1 MNSRERRS
9 QRAQHLEDEGRAIA
23 LQQASAGGTHSP
35 VAWALPATPDALAT
49 AIRAAVAAERERCAH
64 LAESFAT
71 ASGAGARLPGAG
83 VQQLSVAQATALRI
97 ARALRAETE

>member
-1 MNSRERRS
+1 MNSQQRRR

-35 VAWALPATPDALAT
+35 VAWALPATPEALAI

-64 LAESFAT
+64 LAENFAT
-71 ASGAGARLPGAG
+71 ASEAAGRLPDSGA
-83 VQQLSVAQATALRI
+83 QQLCVAQATALRI

>member
-1 MNSRERRS
+1 MNSQQRRS
-9 QRAQHLEDEGRAIA
+9 ERAEHLEDEGRAIA

-35 VAWALPATPDALAT
+35 VAWDLAATPDALAI

-71 ASGAGARLPGAG
+71 APEAAAHGLGAG
-83 VQQLSVAQATALRI
+83 VQQHSVAQATALRI
-97 ARALRAETE
+97 ARALRADTE